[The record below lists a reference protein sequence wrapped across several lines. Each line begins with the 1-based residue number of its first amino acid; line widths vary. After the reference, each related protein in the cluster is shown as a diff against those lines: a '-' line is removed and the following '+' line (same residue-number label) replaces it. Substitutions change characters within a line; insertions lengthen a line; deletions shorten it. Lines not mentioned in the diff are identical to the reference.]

1 MSRKIEGLLEKAA
14 VIANSS
20 DDKMSSVASSKRNFS
35 NASEAENFFVK
46 FKEKLFQIRKWNAL
60 SGLSSYELF
69 DANGNICKRETAIV
83 GDFIRITLHGSGKSD
98 WVRVANIDENSDEVI
113 LTVQPTFNPTE
124 DEPDAGV
131 TSHFFTAESTNN
143 FCLQKTGETINFYVV
158 GLHEKSNKQD
168 TNNIIETV
176 RNVAT
181 ANLGHYLGIQKSVWM
196 TFCENFLEI
205 KGEE

>member
-14 VIANSS
+14 LITNSS
-20 DDKMSSVASSKRNFS
+20 DDEMSSVASAKRNYS
-35 NASEAENFFVK
+35 NAFEAENFFVK

-69 DANGNICKRETAIV
+69 DANGNVCKRETTIV
-83 GDFIRITLHGSGKSD
+83 GDFIRITLHGSGMSD
-98 WVRVANIDENSDEVI
+98 WVRVVNIDEDSDEII
-113 LTVQPTFNPTE
+113 LTVQPTYNPTE
-124 DEPDAGV
+124 ETLDAGF

-158 GLHEKSNKQD
+158 GLHEKSNTED
-168 TNNIIETV
+168 TKNIIETV

-181 ANLGHYLGIQKSVWM
+181 ANLGHYLGIQKGEWT